1 MNASAIQLTEIH
13 RIATELDTLCGE
25 DELLFADMLEGE
37 TDLFEIVGK
46 LHQRMAADQELVA
59 GITERQAE
67 LAERK
72 RRLSARIDAAKASVG
87 KFLRAAKLPK
97 IELAEATYSVRD
109 GKPSLLIVNPAAVPD
124 DLTRIKREPDK
135 AAINAVYADTENL
148 PNWLQREPATDVVTA
163 RKK

>member
-1 MNASAIQLTEIH
+1 MNAAIQLAEIH
-13 RIATELDTLCGE
+13 RIATELDTLCGD
-25 DELLFADMLEGE
+25 DELLFMDMLEGE
-37 TDLFEIVGK
+37 TDLLGIVGK

-72 RRLSARIDAAKASVG
+72 RRLSARIDAAKATVG

-97 IELAEATYSVRD
+97 IELAEVTFSVRD
-109 GKPSLLIVNPAAVPD
+109 GKPSLAIVNPDAVPES
-124 DLTRIKREPDK
+124 LTRIKREPDK
-135 AAINAVYADTENL
+135 AAINAAYAAAESL
-148 PNWLQREPATDVVTA
+148 PNWLQRDPATDVVTA

>member
-1 MNASAIQLTEIH
+1 MNAGVQLAEIH
-13 RIATELDTLCGE
+13 RLATELDTLCGE
-25 DELLFADMLEGE
+25 DELLFADMLEGS

-72 RRLSARIDAAKASVG
+72 RRLSARIDATKATVG

-97 IELAEATYSVRD
+97 IEMAEATYAVRD
-109 GKPSLLIVNPAAVPD
+109 GKPSLTVVNHDAVPEA
-124 DLTRIKREPDK
+124 LTRVKREPDK
-135 AAINAVYADTENL
+135 AAINAAYAAAEAL
-148 PNWLQREPATDVVTA
+148 PNWLQREPASDVITVR
-163 RKK
+163 RK

>member
-1 MNASAIQLTEIH
+1 MNIAVQLAEMH
-13 RIATELDTLCGE
+13 RLATELDTLCGE

-72 RRLSARIDAAKASVG
+72 RRLSARIEATKATVG

-97 IELAEATYSVRD
+97 IELPEATYSIRD
-109 GKPSLLIVNPAAVPD
+109 GKPSLTVVNPDAVPEE
-124 DLTRIKREPDK
+124 LTRIKREPDK
-135 AAINAVYADTENL
+135 AAINLAFAGVEAL
-148 PNWLQREPATDVVTA
+148 PNWLAREDARDVITVR
-163 RKK
+163 RK

>member
-1 MNASAIQLTEIH
+1 MSAAIALAEIE
-13 RIATELDTLCGE
+13 RIAAELDMLCGD
-25 DELLFADMLEGE
+25 DEVLFADMLHGE

-46 LHQRMAADQELVA
+46 LHARMASDQELVA

-109 GKPSLLIVNPAAVPD
+109 GKPSLTVVNADAVPEG
-124 DLTRIKREPDK
+124 LTRIKREPDK
-135 AAINAVYADTENL
+135 TAINAAFAGRDDL
-148 PNWLQREPATDVVTA
+148 PNWLQREPATDVISV